1 MVYHHRIQDNNVECA
16 EITRAAAPKS
26 LYRNHHLHQQFYLCC
41 VCQEENTTYRYQVVY
56 RAPKQNPEN
65 RILSQQE
72 GEEKEDNVNS
82 SEDYD
87 HEYYNFPLRH
97 PRHGHL
103 IWQGF
108 FANQYPDYPVHI
120 KTFTIKRILDKNK
133 KGKKRTFLELIV

>member
-1 MVYHHRIQDNNVECA
+1 MVYHPIQPNNVDCA
-16 EITRAAAPKS
+16 EISRAAAPKS
-26 LYRNHHLHQQFYLCC
+26 LYRNQQQQFYLCC

-72 GEEKEDNVNS
+72 EEKEDNVNS

-133 KGKKRTFLELIV
+133 KGKKWKKGLFFELIV